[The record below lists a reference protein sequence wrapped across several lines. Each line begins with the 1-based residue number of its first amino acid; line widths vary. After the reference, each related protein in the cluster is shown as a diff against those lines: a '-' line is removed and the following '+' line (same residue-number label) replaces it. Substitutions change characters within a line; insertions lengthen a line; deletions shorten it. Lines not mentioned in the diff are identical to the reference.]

1 MENEKLR
8 GSNDI
13 IILSVLSRG
22 DSYGYEISKQIS
34 ELSGGAYGIKETTL
48 YSALDRLE
56 RLGLVETYTG
66 TETMGRPRTYL
77 RITGRGRDH
86 FAEQVRQWRE
96 AAEVMRCFINDR
108 NG

>member
-13 IILSVLSRG
+13 IILSILSRG
-22 DSYGYEISKQIS
+22 DSYGYDISKKIT
-34 ELSGGAYGIKETTL
+34 ELSGGAYGIRETTL

-56 RLGLVETYTG
+56 RLGLVDSYAG
-66 TETMGRPRTYL
+66 AETMGRPRTYL
-77 RITGRGRDH
+77 RLTDRGRDY

-96 AAEVMRCFINDR
+96 AAEIMRCFIDDQD
-108 NG
+108 G